1 MAVQPGLCCTWLENP
16 DDRFCCYTVHILTT
30 KLLIFIFQMVVTDVY
45 NHRFH
50 KVFSPSEALSHI
62 MDRDD
67 IFVYQVPIS
76 SVDDQNFIVI
86 PIYLR
91 EERY

>member
-1 MAVQPGLCCTWLENP
+1 
-16 DDRFCCYTVHILTT
+16 
-30 KLLIFIFQMVVTDVY
+30 MVVTDVY

-67 IFVYQVPIS
+67 IFVYEVPIS
-76 SVDDQNFIVI
+76 SADDQNFIVI

-91 EERY
+91 EERYR

>member
-1 MAVQPGLCCTWLENP
+1 
-16 DDRFCCYTVHILTT
+16 
-30 KLLIFIFQMVVTDVY
+30 MVVTDVY

-50 KVFSPSEALSHI
+50 KLFSPSEALSHI

-67 IFVYQVPIS
+67 IFVYEVPITS
-76 SVDDQNFIVI
+76 TDDPDYLVI

-91 EERY
+91 EER